1 VNGSEGNNGLI
12 EQMRDILQATP
23 VNCEGQWCLLVL
35 FLPSPARE
43 ARGGGV
49 ATAAAA
55 AVTMTGSSVDAMSL
69 LHISSWHLG

>member
-1 VNGSEGNNGLI
+1 MNGSAGDDGLI
-12 EQMRDILQATP
+12 EQMREVLQATP

-35 FLPSPARE
+35 LLPSPARE

-55 AVTMTGSSVDAMSL
+55 AVTMMGSSVDAT
-69 LHISSWHLG
+69 